1 MKKLTALFLAVAA
14 ALSLMML
21 SGCTPGGTPEG
32 TPLPEG
38 MSEETV
44 IAEGRKVVKML
55 VDEQYFEIVD
65 LMRPDV
71 AAGVAPGNI
80 KDLMESIN
88 KKSGKYEQESSA
100 MATGQENKEAGEPL
114 GEAVI
119 FADHEKKQV
128 RYRIVFDTEMNLVGL
143 QIRKY

>member
-1 MKKLTALFLAVAA
+1 MKKLTALFLAVVT
-14 ALSLMML
+14 ALSLLTL

-44 IAEGRKVVKML
+44 IAEGRKIVKML

-71 AAGVAPGNI
+71 AAGVAPGQI
-80 KDLMESIN
+80 RDLMESIE
-88 KKSGKYEQESSA
+88 KKAGPYVEEDSA
-100 MATGQENKEAGEPL
+100 MATGQKNKDAGETL

-119 FADHEKKQV
+119 FGKHEKKQV
-128 RYRIVFDTEMNLVGL
+128 RYRIVFDPEMNLVGL